1 MKEFELIL
9 HVELLLIFP
18 FHILAGRRS
27 RNVVMKYT
35 GGTNLGDV
43 VNTEMD
49 FTVAPQEKKWP

>member
-18 FHILAGRRS
+18 FHILAGERS

-49 FTVAPQEKKWP
+49 CAVTPQEKKWP

>member
-18 FHILAGRRS
+18 FHVLAGMRS
-27 RNVVMKYT
+27 RNVVVKYT
-35 GGTNLGDV
+35 GGAKLGDV

-49 FTVAPQEKKWP
+49 YTVAP